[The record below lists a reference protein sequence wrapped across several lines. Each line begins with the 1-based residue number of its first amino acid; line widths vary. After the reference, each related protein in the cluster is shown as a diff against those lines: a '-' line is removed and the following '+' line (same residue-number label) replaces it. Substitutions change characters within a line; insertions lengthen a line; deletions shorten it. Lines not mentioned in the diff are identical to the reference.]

1 MALSVAG
8 WSHCRGGLRC
18 VCVSVEGS
26 CTLLVQISPPTH
38 LFKCIFFSFFWEN
51 TRKGGKKRHQFWCPL
66 STLLNRSTQ
75 RLQGSGGQ
83 LLRVASSSFCVCVS
97 ETERGWCGRRGN
109 AGACVYFPPDL
120 PPSLPSSSSSFS
132 TEECRYILIEKAFR
146 KNKTKPKK
154 TIYGNRRKLNSV
166 KQNYWERAK

>member
-8 WSHCRGGLRC
+8 SSHCRGGLRC
-18 VCVSVEGS
+18 VCVSTRVHAP
-26 CTLLVQISPPTH
+26 CWYKLALPLTLLSV
-38 LFKCIFFSFFWEN
+38 FFFIFFFQEN
-51 TRKGGKKRHQFWCPL
+51 TRKGEKRHQFWCPL

-97 ETERGWCGRRGN
+97 ETEHGWCGRRGN

-146 KNKTKPKK
+146 KNKTQKQLFMA
-154 TIYGNRRKLNSV
+154 TEGN
-166 KQNYWERAK
+166 

>member
-8 WSHCRGGLRC
+8 SSHCRGGLRC
-18 VCVSVEGS
+18 VCVSTRVHAP
-26 CTLLVQISPPTH
+26 CWYKLALPLTLLSV
-38 LFKCIFFSFFWEN
+38 FFIFYFFQEN
-51 TRKGGKKRHQFWCPL
+51 TRKGEKRHQFWCPL

-97 ETERGWCGRRGN
+97 ETEHGWCGRRGN

-146 KNKTKPKK
+146 KNKTQKK
-154 TIYGNRRKLNSV
+154 LFMATEGN
-166 KQNYWERAK
+166 

>member
-8 WSHCRGGLRC
+8 SSHCRGGLRC
-18 VCVSVEGS
+18 VCVSTRVHAP
-26 CTLLVQISPPTH
+26 CWYKLALPLTLLSV
-38 LFKCIFFSFFWEN
+38 FFFFFFQEN
-51 TRKGGKKRHQFWCPL
+51 TRKGEKRHQFWCPL

-97 ETERGWCGRRGN
+97 ETEHGWCGRRGN

-146 KNKTKPKK
+146 KNKTQKK
-154 TIYGNRRKLNSV
+154 TIYSNRRKLNSV
-166 KQNYWERAK
+166 KQNYRERAK

>member
-8 WSHCRGGLRC
+8 SSHCRGGLRC
-18 VCVSVEGS
+18 VCVSTRVHAP
-26 CTLLVQISPPTH
+26 CWYKLALPLTLLSV
-38 LFKCIFFSFFWEN
+38 FFIFYFFQEN
-51 TRKGGKKRHQFWCPL
+51 TRKGEKRHQFWCPL

-97 ETERGWCGRRGN
+97 ETEHGWCGRRGN

-146 KNKTKPKK
+146 KNKTQKQLFMA
-154 TIYGNRRKLNSV
+154 TEGN
-166 KQNYWERAK
+166 

>member
-8 WSHCRGGLRC
+8 SSHCRGGLRC
-18 VCVSVEGS
+18 VCVSTRVHAP
-26 CTLLVQISPPTH
+26 CWYKLALPLTLLSV
-38 LFKCIFFSFFWEN
+38 FFFFFQEN
-51 TRKGGKKRHQFWCPL
+51 TRKGEKRHQFWCPL

-97 ETERGWCGRRGN
+97 ETEHGWCGRRGN

-146 KNKTKPKK
+146 KNKTQKQLFMA
-154 TIYGNRRKLNSV
+154 TEGN
-166 KQNYWERAK
+166 

>member
-8 WSHCRGGLRC
+8 SSHCRGELRC
-18 VCVSVEGS
+18 VCVSTRVHAP
-26 CTLLVQISPPTH
+26 CWYKLALPLTLLSV
-38 LFKCIFFSFFWEN
+38 FFFFFFQEN
-51 TRKGGKKRHQFWCPL
+51 TRKGEKRHQFWCPL

-97 ETERGWCGRRGN
+97 ETEHGWCGRRGN

-146 KNKTKPKK
+146 KNKTQKK
-154 TIYGNRRKLNSV
+154 LFMATEGN
-166 KQNYWERAK
+166 

>member
-8 WSHCRGGLRC
+8 SSHCRGRLRC
-18 VCVSVEGS
+18 VCVSTRVHAP
-26 CTLLVQISPPTH
+26 CWYKLALPLTLLSV
-38 LFKCIFFSFFWEN
+38 FFFIFFFQEN
-51 TRKGGKKRHQFWCPL
+51 TRKGEKRHQFWCPL

-97 ETERGWCGRRGN
+97 ETEHGWCGRRGN

-146 KNKTKPKK
+146 KNKTPKK
-154 TIYGNRRKLNSV
+154 LFMATEGN
-166 KQNYWERAK
+166 

>member
-8 WSHCRGGLRC
+8 SSHCRGGLRC
-18 VCVSVEGS
+18 VCVSTRVHAP
-26 CTLLVQISPPTH
+26 CWYKLALPLTLLSV
-38 LFKCIFFSFFWEN
+38 FFFIFIFQEN
-51 TRKGGKKRHQFWCPL
+51 TRKGEKRHQFWCPL

-97 ETERGWCGRRGN
+97 ETEHGWCGRRGN

-146 KNKTKPKK
+146 KNKTQKQLFMA
-154 TIYGNRRKLNSV
+154 TEGN
-166 KQNYWERAK
+166 

>member
-8 WSHCRGGLRC
+8 SSHCRGGLRC
-18 VCVSVEGS
+18 VCVSTRVHAP
-26 CTLLVQISPPTH
+26 CWYKLALPLTLLSV
-38 LFKCIFFSFFWEN
+38 FFFQEN
-51 TRKGGKKRHQFWCPL
+51 TRKGEKRHQFWCPL

-97 ETERGWCGRRGN
+97 ETEHGWCGRRGN
-109 AGACVYFPPDL
+109 AGACVYFPLDL

-146 KNKTKPKK
+146 KNKTQKK
-154 TIYGNRRKLNSV
+154 LFMATEGN
-166 KQNYWERAK
+166 

>member
-8 WSHCRGGLRC
+8 SSHCRGELRC
-18 VCVSVEGS
+18 VCVSTRVHAP
-26 CTLLVQISPPTH
+26 CWYKLALPLTLLSV
-38 LFKCIFFSFFWEN
+38 FFFFFFQEN
-51 TRKGGKKRHQFWCPL
+51 TRKGEKRHQFWCPL

-97 ETERGWCGRRGN
+97 ETEHGWCSRRGN

-146 KNKTKPKK
+146 KNKTQKK
-154 TIYGNRRKLNSV
+154 LFMATEGN
-166 KQNYWERAK
+166 

>member
-8 WSHCRGGLRC
+8 SSHCRGRLRC
-18 VCVSVEGS
+18 VCVSTRVHAP
-26 CTLLVQISPPTH
+26 CWYKLALPLTLLSV
-38 LFKCIFFSFFWEN
+38 FFFIFFFQEN
-51 TRKGGKKRHQFWCPL
+51 TRKGEKRHQFWCPL

-97 ETERGWCGRRGN
+97 ETEHGWCGRRGN

-146 KNKTKPKK
+146 KNKTQKQLFMA
-154 TIYGNRRKLNSV
+154 TEGN
-166 KQNYWERAK
+166 